1 MINLKRA
8 KQQGFTLIELMIV
21 VAIIGILAAVAIPQY
36 QVYTIRAESTSK
48 ASNAIRS
55 LQIAVSEHSS
65 RFAQLPADYTDLCSN
80 VQFCNAAGA
89 ALVATDLATTG
100 ITSVNWTRADADN
113 GTITVLF
120 GNTGNAKL
128 DTFTVDIDAARNPVG
143 TVTYTVNDQT
153 STVDSQYLPR
163 IK

>member
-1 MINLKRA
+1 MKRVQ
-8 KQQGFTLIELMIV
+8 KGFTLIELMIV

-55 LQIAVSEHSS
+55 LQIAISEHSS
-65 RFAQLPADYTDLCSN
+65 RFAQLPTDWTDLCAN
-80 VQFCNAAGA
+80 VQFCNDQGND
-89 ALVATDLATTG
+89 LVATDLATTG
-100 ITSVNWTRADADN
+100 ITSVDWARADIDN
-113 GTITVLF
+113 GTITVTF
-120 GNTGNAKL
+120 GGTGNAKL

-143 TVTYTVNDQT
+143 TVTYTVNTTT

>member
-36 QVYTIRAESTSK
+36 QSYTIRAESTSK
-48 ASNAIRS
+48 TANAIRS

-65 RFAQLPADYTDLCSN
+65 RFAALPADFAALCAN
-80 VQFCNAAGA
+80 VQFCKDDGTDFAPEDLETNG
-89 ALVATDLATTG
+89 VASIDWA
-100 ITSVNWTRADADN
+100 SADGDI
-113 GTITVLF
+113 GLMTITF
-120 GNTGNAKL
+120 ADTGNTELDGN
-128 DTFTVDIDAARNPVG
+128 DVEVTARRNQVG
-143 TVTYTVNDQT
+143 TVEYEVTGGSVKG
-153 STVDSQYLPR
+153 QYLPR